1 MKKLNNDQQQYGL
14 VSPETIPS
22 VIITASQDPQR
33 VGVTNYRA
41 YMPSALEDYQ
51 PLVPLLDT
59 LYAAGSQDTVSIVL
73 NGDGGYVTTAS
84 HLSSAIARSQAAVI
98 TEAYGRASSAHT
110 LTMLCGDVILPVRNT
125 IIMSH
130 NMSMGS
136 VGSGEEPIK
145 HVQASLDWCY
155 ALFEEYQ
162 LPFLSKEEI
171 SQIFSTNAT
180 IWLPDEQDI
189 NNRIFTT
196 MWARAVI
203 GALKEEAYGVW
214 IQFVQAG
221 AYENCELVHIDTV
234 KEMVLSVDMED
245 EEAEHIYAVMAKHGL
260 FGEYDNPLDY
270 LQSLE

>member
-1 MKKLNNDQQQYGL
+1 MTKRLNNDQPYTL

-22 VIITASQDPQR
+22 VLIHASPDPQR

-59 LYAAGSQDTVSIVL
+59 LYVAGPQDTISIVL

-84 HLSSAIARSQAAVI
+84 HLSSAIARSQAVVI

-125 IIMSH
+125 IVMSH

-136 VGSGEEPIK
+136 MGSGDEPIK

-162 LPFLSKEEI
+162 IPFLSKEEMAN
-171 SQIFSTNAT
+171 IFERDAT

-196 MWARAVI
+196 MWSRAVI
-203 GALKEEAYGVW
+203 GALKDEAYGIF
-214 IQFVQAG
+214 IQFVHSG
-221 AYENCELVHIDTV
+221 AYEGCELVHIDTV
-234 KEMVLSVDMED
+234 KEMVLSVDLDD
-245 EEAEHIYAVMAKHGL
+245 EEARHIYEVMSAHGL
-260 FGEYDNPLDY
+260 FGAYDNPLDY

>member
-1 MKKLNNDQQQYGL
+1 MKRANNTESYTSIA
-14 VSPETIPS
+14 SPETVPS
-22 VIITASQDPQR
+22 VLVHASADPQR

-41 YMPSALEDYQ
+41 YMPSSLEDYQ

-59 LYAAGSQDTVSIVL
+59 LYVAGENDTVSIVL
-73 NGDGGYVTTAS
+73 NGDGGYVTTAA
-84 HLSSAIARSQAAVI
+84 HLSSAIARSQAVVV

-125 IIMSH
+125 IVMSH

-136 VGSGEEPIK
+136 MGSGDEPIK

-162 LPFLSKEEI
+162 IPFLSKEEM
-171 SQIFSTNAT
+171 SNIFERNAT

-196 MWARAVI
+196 MWSRAVI
-203 GALKEEAYGVW
+203 GALKDEAYRVFF
-214 IQFVQAG
+214 QFVHAG
-221 AYENCELVHIDTV
+221 AYEGCDLVHLDTV
-234 KEMVLSVDMED
+234 KDMVLSTEMDD
-245 EEAEHIYAVMAKHGL
+245 AEAEAVYSAMAANGL
-260 FGEYDNPLDY
+260 FGEHDNPLDY